1 MILHLS
7 FGQGFFARHARDEE
21 KRHAAHS
28 SHHGFHLGFAGDVG
42 GEADR
47 RATKLLDL
55 HGPTDHRSIVPCFCL
70 TKLDGKKD
78 EEFHYALLDPIRWN
92 GTFYLAAHLLC
103 FHAGLGVADNHL
115 APCFAQSQSDGS
127 ADPSGQCATGASSSR
142 AAQASAALI
151 LNSSLLFAD
160 VCRVAGSRQCCRG

>member
-78 EEFHYALLDPIRWN
+78 EEFHYALLDPIKWN

-127 ADPSGQCATGASSSR
+127 ADPSLH
-142 AAQASAALI
+142 QAVLP
-151 LNSSLLFAD
+151 
-160 VCRVAGSRQCCRG
+160 RHPQP